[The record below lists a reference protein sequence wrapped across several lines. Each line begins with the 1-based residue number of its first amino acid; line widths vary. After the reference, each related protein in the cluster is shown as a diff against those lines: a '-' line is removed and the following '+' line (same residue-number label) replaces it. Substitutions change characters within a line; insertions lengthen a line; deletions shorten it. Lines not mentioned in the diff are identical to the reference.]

1 MAVSGSPGEV
11 QRGDP
16 GHAAQWD
23 VSLHLPLTTPTSR
36 HQQTQDV
43 TSLVVAPEPP
53 ALSKGMRAQPA
64 LGFPGEQ
71 GGRKESA
78 CIFPEFLTRKS
89 SRINC
94 CWKSGSFCGA
104 QGTAHSPQRACPVS

>member
-53 ALSKGMRAQPA
+53 GS
-64 LGFPGEQ
+64 EQ
-71 GGRKESA
+71 GHAGPAGTRVPRGARGQKGK
-78 CIFPEFLTRKS
+78 CVHFP
-89 SRINC
+89 
-94 CWKSGSFCGA
+94 
-104 QGTAHSPQRACPVS
+104 